1 MDRRQLL
8 TGMLAT
14 ALVAAIPVKA
24 MAKLTTS
31 ASPLMKRDFHV
42 RYDSI
47 AMTYVKEVLGRT
59 APFPEVRS
67 VDGRLMCRE
76 AWGRKPGEKY
86 DPDADVDWY
95 TRPLAP
101 DHARAAYFLE
111 AERKDRAYGNSGWMP
126 AGYNPDLS

>member
-14 ALVAAIPVKA
+14 AFVAAIPVKA

-47 AMTYVKEVLGRT
+47 AMTYVKEVLAKQEPALVVRNINGR
-59 APFPEVRS
+59 PLR
-67 VDGRLMCRE
+67 DH
-76 AWGRKPGEKY
+76 
-86 DPDADVDWY
+86 PDDWY
-95 TRPLAP
+95 RHFLPP
-101 DHARAAYFLE
+101 DPIRAAYLLE
-111 AERKDRAYGNSGWMP
+111 AERRDRAYGNAAWMP
-126 AGYNPDLS
+126 AGYDPA

>member
-8 TGMLAT
+8 TSMLAT
-14 ALVAAIPVKA
+14 AFVAAIPVKA

-59 APFPEVRS
+59 TPFPEVRS
-67 VDGRLMCRE
+67 TDGRLMCRE
-76 AWGRKPGEKY
+76 GWGRKPGEKY
-86 DPDADVDWY
+86 DPDAGIDWY

-101 DHARAAYFLE
+101 DHVRAAYFLE
-111 AERKDRAYGNSGWMP
+111 ADRRDRAYGTSAWYPNW
-126 AGYNPDLS
+126 YRWNV